1 MDVVHSRCCGID
13 IHKRTLCACISIKDG
28 SEQEKHKRRFG
39 TTTDELRQL
48 AAWLVEWR
56 IGDVAMEAT
65 GVYWKPVWNV
75 LKGQF
80 KLLLANPQHLKAIP
94 GKKTDFKDGERI
106 ADLMQHGLLHGSFVP
121 PQRIR
126 ELRDLTRT
134 RAKLAQERSRIVNR
148 IQKVLEDANLKLACV
163 ATDVLGASGR
173 LMIEALIAGERDSRK
188 LAELS
193 KGALRGKIPELVA
206 ALEGEFTQH
215 HRFLLQQWIEMLGF
229 IERKIAEFDERI
241 ADQALPFEPMVMQ
254 WIAVPGLKRTNAY
267 GLVAEIGANME
278 QFPSA
283 GHLASWATICPGNN
297 ESAGKQLGGRT
308 RKGKPWLRRTLCEAA
323 WGASHAKRS
332 YFRALYHRLV
342 RHRGKN
348 RAIVAVAHS
357 LLVTIYSFTKAGTAF
372 EDLGVNYF
380 DRINREALESRL
392 VKRLVSLGNK
402 VTLEPVQPRRAS
414 PA

>member
-1 MDVVHSRCCGID
+1 MEVVHKRCCGID
-13 IHKRTLCACISIKDG
+13 IHKKTLCACISIKDG
-28 SEQEKHKRRFG
+28 NEQEKCKRRFG
-39 TTTDELRQL
+39 TTTEELQQL
-48 AAWLVEWR
+48 AEWLVEWR
-56 IGDVAMEAT
+56 VNHVAMEAT

-75 LKGQF
+75 LEGQF

-121 PQRIR
+121 PQQIR

-148 IQKVLEDANLKLACV
+148 IQKVLEDANIKLACI

-173 LMIEALIAGERDSRK
+173 LMIKALIAGERDPRE

-215 HRFLLQQWIEMLGF
+215 HRFLLQQWMEMLDF
-229 IERKIAEFDERI
+229 MERKIAEFDERI
-241 ADQALPFEPMVMQ
+241 ADQALPFEPMVLQ
-254 WIAVPGLKRTNAY
+254 WITVPGLKRTSAY
-267 GLVAEIGANME
+267 SLIAEIGADMD
-278 QFPSA
+278 QFPSG

-308 RKGKPWLRRTLCEAA
+308 RKGNPWLRRTLCEAA

-357 LLVTIYSFTKAGTAF
+357 LLVTVYSFTKAETPF
-372 EDLGVNYF
+372 KDLGVDYF
-380 DRINREALESRL
+380 DRINREALQDRL

-402 VTLEPVQPRRAS
+402 VTLEPVQPMRAS